1 MQIQFACRRMDAQHA
16 VAGGIDAGPGRLP
29 AVLSVSDS
37 LCRRRPCDGAAWIM
51 KTKSQAASRW

>member
-1 MQIQFACRRMDAQHA
+1 MDAQHA

-37 LCRRRPCDGAAWIM
+37 LCTRRPCDGAAWIM